1 MAGRSVRGEE
11 PDPTPTAAAETMASG
26 LTPPARLEERP
37 GGGGIGSGRVGLSR
51 RLMSRLLVEPIRR
64 AIFCL
69 GKNCRVNS

>member
-37 GGGGIGSGRVGLSR
+37 GGVGSEAGG
-51 RLMSRLLVEPIRR
+51 LV
-64 AIFCL
+64 
-69 GKNCRVNS
+69 CRGD

>member
-37 GGGGIGSGRVGLSR
+37 PPGGGDRKLAGWFVAEID
-51 RLMSRLLVEPIRR
+51 EPF
-64 AIFCL
+64 A
-69 GKNCRVNS
+69 G

>member
-37 GGGGIGSGRVGLSR
+37 PPPPGGGGAKGRGGVGFCGGFLSER
-51 RLMSRLLVEPIRR
+51 HKE
-64 AIFCL
+64 
-69 GKNCRVNS
+69 